1 MELRLEKRGHKTLL
15 TSNFY
20 KRENVGEDYWVSMG
34 SWKGL
39 DYSSFRMNSQT
50 YESKREADTFFRK
63 IANMLQSNGYIIVN
77 KF

>member
-34 SWKGL
+34 SWRDG
-39 DYSSFRMNSQT
+39 DYSSFKMNSQT
-50 YESKREADTFFRK
+50 YVS
-63 IANMLQSNGYIIVN
+63 
-77 KF
+77 